1 MSLRRPKFRV
11 IKGGKASPPDFAPR
25 RKPWSRRFL
34 ILVSKALILTALTM
48 GIWMY
53 TVRHS
58 GQKVQVETTC
68 KVGYVYDGDTI
79 AMTCNGRP
87 DVTARLM
94 GFDTAE
100 TKNPGCAEELAH
112 GALATDRLRQ
122 LVKRGEIT
130 ITRMGRDKYNRPLI
144 RLDIDGQDVADTM
157 IREGLAVAYH
167 GGKRV
172 NWCERLGAVR

>member
-1 MSLRRPKFRV
+1 M
-11 IKGGKASPPDFAPR
+11 
-25 RKPWSRRFL
+25 
-34 ILVSKALILTALTM
+34 
-48 GIWMY
+48 
-53 TVRHS
+53 
-58 GQKVQVETTC
+58 
-68 KVGYVYDGDTI
+68 
-79 AMTCNGRP
+79 
-87 DVTARLM
+87 TARLM

-100 TKNPGCAEELAH
+100 TTNPGCAEELAH

-130 ITRMGRDKYNRPLI
+130 ITRKGRDKYNRPLI
-144 RLDIDGQDVADTM
+144 RLKIDGQDVADTM

>member
-1 MSLRRPKFRV
+1 MRAVLQ
-11 IKGGKASPPDFAPR
+11 
-25 RKPWSRRFL
+25 L
-34 ILVSKALILTALTM
+34 IAKALVVTALSVAV
-48 GIWMY
+48 WMY
-53 TVRHS
+53 IVRNS
-58 GQKVQVETTC
+58 DRKVQIVSEC
-68 KVGYVYDGDTI
+68 QVGYVYDGDTI
-79 AMTCNGRP
+79 AMTCSGRP

-122 LVKRGEIT
+122 LVKRGAVS
-130 ITRMGRDKYNRPLI
+130 ITRHGRDKYNRPLI

-172 NWCERLGAVR
+172 NWCERLVSR